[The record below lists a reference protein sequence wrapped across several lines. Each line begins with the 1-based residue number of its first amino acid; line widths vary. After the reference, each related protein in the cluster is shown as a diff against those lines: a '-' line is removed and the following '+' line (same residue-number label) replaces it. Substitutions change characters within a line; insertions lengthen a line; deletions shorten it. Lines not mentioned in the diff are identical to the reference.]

1 MEFKQL
7 QYILTIYEEGGINKA
22 AEKLFISQPSLSKC
36 VINLEKQLGMK
47 IFDRSTTPIEL
58 TSFGKTYVEAA
69 QQILNIN
76 KSVLQKAQDM
86 KNGDT
91 GLLRLG
97 VTFFGASQRLPRML
111 PKFMEKY
118 PGIEI
123 NLVEDKGKVLEEELI
138 KEHLDLLILNGPV
151 DEEKIKFVPIKRDN
165 LYLVTPPGKYK
176 LEGGEKSFEVL
187 YEKYGLKDEDFIV
200 LRPGQKLRR
209 LTEDIFQDY
218 DMNPKIKFEMR
229 SIDGAI
235 KLCAEGVAMT
245 IVHESVKENMDYVI
259 KPEFYKLPSNYS
271 IVSGVAYRKNGYTCE
286 AAKKFLE
293 FIKEEENKRLL

>member
-47 IFDRSTTPIEL
+47 IFDRSTTPIRL
-58 TSFGKTYVEAA
+58 TPFGKTYIKAA
-69 QQILNIN
+69 EQILNIN
-76 KSVLQKAQDM
+76 KSVLQRVEDM
-86 KNGDT
+86 NNGDT

-97 VTFFGASQRLPRML
+97 VTFFGASQRLPKML

-123 NLVEDKGKVLEEELI
+123 DLTEDKGKVLEEELI
-138 KEHLDLLILNGPV
+138 KGHLDLLILNGPV
-151 DEEKIKFVPIKRDN
+151 DEEKIKFIPIKSDS
-165 LYLVTPPGKYK
+165 LYLVTPPGKYDI
-176 LEGGEKSFEVL
+176 GEKEKTFENL
-187 YEKYGLKDEDFIV
+187 CEKYDLKNENYIL
-200 LRPGQKLRR
+200 LRHGQKLRR
-209 LTEDIFQDY
+209 LAERIFEDYGMIP
-218 DMNPKIKFEMR
+218 NIKLEMR

-245 IVHESVKENMDYVI
+245 IIHESVKENMDYII
-259 KPEFYKLPSNYS
+259 KPDFYKLPKRYN
-271 IVSGVAYRKNGYTCE
+271 IVSGIAYRKNGYTCE
-286 AAKKFLE
+286 AAKKFIDL
-293 FIKEEENKRLL
+293 NKK